1 MEENR
6 QGKEKA
12 KDREK
17 ERGERQIREME
28 RQETEGTQRRR
39 DKGSR

>member
-17 ERGERQIREME
+17 ERGERQIGE
-28 RQETEGTQRRR
+28 RDGETGDRGDTT
-39 DKGSR
+39 KA

>member
-17 ERGERQIREME
+17 ERGERQIGEME
-28 RQETEGTQRRR
+28 RQERRQRGQR
-39 DKGSR
+39 DR